1 MIPLSEK
8 MKDRITY
15 DEPVSDDEIEDWANE
30 VAQLEDYKRL
40 TEARLD
46 RWSKDYHALKRE
58 VYTAPELLDVV
69 RDCVN
74 FLADLNS
81 TSPFDAEYMVQ
92 RAKALHKRAYTA
104 HSKAKGE

>member
-1 MIPLSEK
+1 MHTKEVICWKCKAPNQ
-8 MKDRITY
+8 
-15 DEPVSDDEIEDWANE
+15 VED
-30 VAQLEDYKRL
+30 
-40 TEARLD
+40 
-46 RWSKDYHALKRE
+46 
-58 VYTAPELLDVV
+58 TAPELLDVV